1 MKSGLLRGVHLGL
14 PAVLRCCAAAVG
26 LSLAAAAP
34 ASQPAA
40 SAGNGAGVAPAGTR
54 IYQSIDRDGNATF
67 ADHAQPGAQSLS
79 VRTYEF
85 TADGGARDLARAE
98 REYWRSR
105 DEAFAQRQ
113 QAREQALVAER
124 AAARASPPAG
134 QSWADQRLRFHSRR
148 GSGLVFQHPL
158 AVRPAPYSGSPG
170 AASRSP
176 AAFIGSGFSTAR

>member
-1 MKSGLLRGVHLGL
+1 MKRGSLLGVHRGL
-14 PAVLRCCAAAVG
+14 PAVLRCCAAAMS
-26 LSLAAAAP
+26 LSLAAAA
-34 ASQPAA
+34 ASQPGAA
-40 SAGNGAGVAPAGTR
+40 AGPGASIAPAGTR

-85 TADGGARDLARAE
+85 TPDAGARELARAE

-113 QAREQALVAER
+113 QAREQALAAER
-124 AAARASPPAG
+124 AAARSTPSVGP
-134 QSWADQRLRFHSRR
+134 SWADQRLRFYSRR
-148 GSGLVFQHPL
+148 GSGPMFQHPL
-158 AVRPAPYSGSPG
+158 VARPTPYSGSPG

>member
-1 MKSGLLRGVHLGL
+1 MKRGSLLGVHRGL

-34 ASQPAA
+34 ASQPGS
-40 SAGNGAGVAPAGTR
+40 SAGHGAGVAPAGTR

-85 TADGGARDLARAE
+85 TPDAGARDLARAE

-113 QAREQALVAER
+113 QAREQALAAER
-124 AAARASPPAG
+124 AAARSTASVG
-134 QSWADQRLRFHSRR
+134 QNWADQRLRFYSRR
-148 GSGLVFQHPL
+148 GSGPVFQHPL
-158 AVRPAPYSGSPG
+158 VVRPTPYSGSPG